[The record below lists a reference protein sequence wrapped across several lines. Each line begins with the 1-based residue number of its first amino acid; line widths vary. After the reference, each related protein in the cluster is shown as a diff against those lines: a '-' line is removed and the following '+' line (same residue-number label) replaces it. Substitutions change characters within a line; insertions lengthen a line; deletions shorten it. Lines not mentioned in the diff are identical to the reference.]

1 MSVLAETDLE
11 SAGDYI
17 AFVLLN
23 PLAAENTVKGIRR
36 EVNKLQV
43 FPESHELVDDAV
55 LAEMGI
61 RKMYFKEYIIFYW
74 IDYIKGV
81 VYVIRILH
89 MLIDSRTWLYKTLN
103 IAI

>member
-1 MSVLAETDLE
+1 MSD
-11 SAGDYI
+11 
-17 AFVLLN
+17 
-23 PLAAENTVKGIRR
+23 
-36 EVNKLQV
+36 
-43 FPESHELVDDAV
+43 

>member
-1 MSVLAETDLE
+1 MRCAIDWKKNIRMQRYAIKMSD
-11 SAGDYI
+11 
-17 AFVLLN
+17 
-23 PLAAENTVKGIRR
+23 
-36 EVNKLQV
+36 
-43 FPESHELVDDAV
+43 